1 MRIKRSQYGVNLWL
15 SARDTYEWARK
26 PGAAWPCSQISGRR
40 LFAAFERNGD
50 LVDVS
55 IDGERGEQDVDAN
68 EFNAI
73 TADFLGV

>member
-1 MRIKRSQYGVNLWL
+1 
-15 SARDTYEWARK
+15 
-26 PGAAWPCSQISGRR
+26 

-55 IDGERGEQDVDAN
+55 IDGGRGKQNVDGN

-73 TADFLGV
+73 TADFLNA

>member
-1 MRIKRSQYGVNLWL
+1 MRIKRNEYGVNLWL
-15 SARDTYEWARK
+15 SARDTYEWAHK
-26 PGAAWPCSQISGRR
+26 SGAAWPCSQISGRR

-55 IDGERGEQDVDAN
+55 IDGGRGKQNVDGN

-73 TADFLGV
+73 TADFLNA